1 MQKRIKYLLITTYI
15 SITLFSVAH
24 EYWIAPVKYKVKS
37 KKAFSVNCYAGEDF
51 KEAIWAKRKDR
62 TLQVNIFHEKNKND
76 ITPKFVAQDSVK
88 IPMFLTESGNH
99 RFYK

>member
-1 MQKRIKYLLITTYI
+1 MKASIKFLFLSAFI
-15 SITLFSVAH
+15 SITLLSVAH

-37 KKAFSVNCYAGEDF
+37 KEAFSVNCYAGEDF

-76 ITPKFVAQDSVK
+76 INKNTMPKHSKVIGFVKTSY
-88 IPMFLTESGNH
+88 IIII
-99 RFYK
+99 

>member
-1 MQKRIKYLLITTYI
+1 MKASIKFLFLSAFI
-15 SITLFSVAH
+15 SITLLSVAH

-37 KKAFSVNCYAGEDF
+37 KEAFSVNCYAGEDF

-76 ITPKFVAQDSVK
+76 IITIIFEKVISLK
-88 IPMFLTESGNH
+88 IEMMLLPSQC
-99 RFYK
+99 R